1 MLAIYDGNGT
11 LQCRY
16 VYDAWGNHK
25 VLNADGTENA
35 ATEFIG
41 NKNPFRYR
49 SYYWDSDFA
58 LYYLKS
64 RYYDPE
70 LGRFIS
76 ADGVSY
82 LNPESVAG
90 LNLYAYCENN
100 PVMGYDSEGT
110 WDSNKFWGWLV
121 NAAIAVAAVAA
132 IAVVAAGVVASG
144 GLLGAALV
152 GAGVGALTAM
162 SGNIIAQGGFKNA
175 DPWQIAKAGG
185 IGGAIGAISG
195 VFSYGVGAIGEFY
208 SQQFGVALSNTTHIS
223 SGIKFGKIFSTEFLA
238 GAGKVIGG
246 TIGGIIGGTG
256 MNYLANELFG
266 NHLNSD
272 DALEQGIKGEVP
284 MWFIKAM

>member
-35 ATEFIG
+35 STEFIG

-49 SYYWDSDFA
+49 SYYWDSEFA

-90 LNLYAYCENN
+90 MNLYAYCENN
-100 PVMGYDSEGT
+100 PVKKI
-110 WDSNKFWGWLV
+110 DSNGHFGIMALIGITLV
-121 NAAIAVAAVAA
+121 SMVIGGVAQLVTNAVEGKTGDDLWRGVA
-132 IAVVAAGVVASG
+132 
-144 GLLGAALV
+144 GATL
-152 GAGVGALTAM
+152 GAGVNALVLCLTIPTGGM
-162 SGNIIAQGGFKNA
+162 SM
-175 DPWQIAKAGG
+175 
-185 IGGAIGAISG
+185 
-195 VFSYGVGAIGEFY
+195 
-208 SQQFGVALSNTTHIS
+208 
-223 SGIKFGKIFSTEFLA
+223 FLAA
-238 GAGKVIGG
+238 GAGALVQSGVNTLETVIRGETVNWG
-246 TIGGIIGGTG
+246 ETVLDLGINFLTTLAGNYIGSKIIPTNPGWFQPKKFLSVFTKPYGQKILMQNLIGAGISVYEFLNRYLRVIPNIGDG
-256 MNYLANELFG
+256 NEL
-266 NHLNSD
+266 
-272 DALEQGIKGEVP
+272 
-284 MWFIKAM
+284 

>member
-49 SYYWDSDFA
+49 SYYWDSEFA

-100 PVMGYDSEGT
+100 PVKELDPDGT
-110 WDSNKFWGWLV
+110 FIGVLIGG
-121 NAAIAVAAVAA
+121 IAL
-132 IAVVAAGVVASG
+132 I
-144 GLLGAALV
+144 
-152 GAGVGALTAM
+152 
-162 SGNIIAQGGFKNA
+162 
-175 DPWQIAKAGG
+175 AGG
-185 IGGAIGAISG
+185 IGIAIS
-195 VFSYGVGAIGEFY
+195 FNNSAQEQIEISFIEDQIATDIILY
-208 SQQFGVALSNTTHIS
+208 SQNRNYKPSSIPFEKMTLEDYINKIETSYTRLQIFNTEPGDDIVYSMADKEFIKQHIND
-223 SGIKFGKIFSTEFLA
+223 TEFR
-238 GAGKVIGG
+238 
-246 TIGGIIGGTG
+246 
-256 MNYLANELFG
+256 G
-266 NHLNSD
+266 NIA
-272 DALEQGIKGEVP
+272 ALEGASTLTFFTKLCERLFKRIVKT
-284 MWFIKAM
+284 AT